1 MKKYGYFGEGLEG
14 YMHYMQS
21 FEDNSTSGSSNIN
34 DSSYATYQEKYHT
47 DTEDIFSDDDNDL
60 FLSDDEEEED
70 YWEEDEEEED
80 NWEDDEEDEELPT
93 MTIDGHIT
101 LGFDESEI
109 DFLLKFEDF
118 LEENGWSFDGLT
130 MDD

>member
-1 MKKYGYFGEGLEG
+1 MKKYGYFGEDLEG

-21 FEDNSTSGSSNIN
+21 FNENFPSDKNVYSDNSFDSNYDYD
-34 DSSYATYQEKYHT
+34 DSDYYT
-47 DTEDIFSDDDNDL
+47 F
-60 FLSDDEEEED
+60 FDDEEDED
-70 YWEEDEEEED
+70 YDY
-80 NWEDDEEDEELPT
+80 DDEEDEELPT
-93 MTIDGHIT
+93 MTIDGQIT
-101 LGFDESEI
+101 LGPDESEI